1 MKILYNLQNE
11 LMSETCSSVL
21 FYFILNMTTIALSV
35 DYILPTDF
43 VLAHWVEFIDV
54 VNNTVRH
61 ELWWLLVHRCL
72 FWKSNSICFE
82 TMISSLSCFTLYPHF
97 LYNPSS

>member
-11 LMSETCSSVL
+11 FMSETCSSVL

-43 VLAHWVEFIDV
+43 VLAH
-54 VNNTVRH
+54 
-61 ELWWLLVHRCL
+61 
-72 FWKSNSICFE
+72 
-82 TMISSLSCFTLYPHF
+82 
-97 LYNPSS
+97 